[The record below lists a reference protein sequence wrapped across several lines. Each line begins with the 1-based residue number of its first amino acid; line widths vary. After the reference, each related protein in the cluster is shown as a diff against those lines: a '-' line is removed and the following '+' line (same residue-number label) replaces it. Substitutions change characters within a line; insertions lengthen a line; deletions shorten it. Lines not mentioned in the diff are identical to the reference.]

1 MKKIFLFLA
10 VGFLAIQLAAQKENP
25 AGKSEDGKQ
34 EEEKV
39 PFKEHLFTGG
49 TVTVSF
55 YNSGTVL
62 GANPFFGYK
71 IAEWVDAGIVFN
83 YTYAGS
89 RDNVYINDKIRQ
101 HIFGSGVFVRLYPA
115 RFLFFQAQPEHN
127 FTNLTYTDPF
137 GNKTKDKVDA
147 NSFLVGAG
155 IAQGREPGSNTFYY
169 ISILVDVIKDKNSPY
184 VNNVYNQTTG
194 QLVRTDAI
202 PIIRA
207 GINIGLFEGKNRKK

>member
-1 MKKIFLFLA
+1 MKKTFLLFA
-10 VGFLAIQLAAQKENP
+10 VVCLTLHLAAQKEKP
-25 AGKSEDGKQ
+25 AKANEEDKP

-39 PFKEHLFTGG
+39 PFKENLFIGG

-62 GANPFFGYK
+62 GANPYFGYK
-71 IAEWVDAGIVFN
+71 IANWVDAGIVFN

-89 RDNVYINDKIRQ
+89 RDNIYLNDKIRQ
-101 HIFGSGVFVRLYPA
+101 HIFGPGVFVRLYPA

-169 ISILVDVIKDKNSPY
+169 ISLLVDVIKDKNSPY
-184 VNNVYNQTTG
+184 VNNVYNQSTG